1 MSKKLNNSLINEE
14 DNNHQDN
21 NEFIENILSENT
33 FLFKESNNKLCKCNI
48 CTKIP
53 LFFCFFIIASLFLVI
68 LLSSFLIIGI
78 FLMKSLYKE
87 INDLYFTNFVIDP
100 IINKKTNSTQSFNIK
115 NEVLDSIYLESKLN
129 NMQIAT
135 EFILDNLD
143 NYENEMIKDKSDS
156 TFNCIQIDSNDG
168 KPICKDD
175 SNIEENKNIEDN
187 YYIYT
192 KNYNND
198 FNPLFLSL
206 THYLKLFENNL
217 KFVDIFGNEFL
228 NIKEYF
234 FYLENNDINPFQ
246 VLLTYCS
253 NWSTENGLIEDI
265 FKSSNFNNII
275 NENKN
280 ILNIN
285 ITDINTLEQNE
296 TNFNFSNSFVEYIVN
311 NDFNMDQINQLN
323 YLKMKLFSVIYKNIS
338 YNVLLGIRL
347 DSDSIN
353 KLFNKQNSN
362 MTTIAPISKLTSQ
375 ESSSNNKSELHLLY
389 CSNYFSDFFDYGIKN
404 LISEV
409 NSMRTNQE
417 YEEILEYESTNITT
431 FFEIMNKNN

>member
-156 TFNCIQIDSNDG
+156 TFNQMKI
-168 KPICKDD
+168 
-175 SNIEENKNIEDN
+175 
-187 YYIYT
+187 
-192 KNYNND
+192 
-198 FNPLFLSL
+198 
-206 THYLKLFENNL
+206 KL
-217 KFVDIFGNEFL
+217 
-228 NIKEYF
+228 
-234 FYLENNDINPFQ
+234 IN
-246 VLLTYCS
+246 
-253 NWSTENGLIEDI
+253 
-265 FKSSNFNNII
+265 
-275 NENKN
+275 
-280 ILNIN
+280 
-285 ITDINTLEQNE
+285 
-296 TNFNFSNSFVEYIVN
+296 
-311 NDFNMDQINQLN
+311 
-323 YLKMKLFSVIYKNIS
+323 
-338 YNVLLGIRL
+338 
-347 DSDSIN
+347 
-353 KLFNKQNSN
+353 
-362 MTTIAPISKLTSQ
+362 
-375 ESSSNNKSELHLLY
+375 
-389 CSNYFSDFFDYGIKN
+389 
-404 LISEV
+404 
-409 NSMRTNQE
+409 
-417 YEEILEYESTNITT
+417 
-431 FFEIMNKNN
+431 

>member
-1 MSKKLNNSLINEE
+1 MIIYVLINEE

-135 EFILDNLD
+135 EFILDNLE

-187 YYIYT
+187 YYI
-192 KNYNND
+192 
-198 FNPLFLSL
+198 P
-206 THYLKLFENNL
+206 
-217 KFVDIFGNEFL
+217 
-228 NIKEYF
+228 
-234 FYLENNDINPFQ
+234 
-246 VLLTYCS
+246 
-253 NWSTENGLIEDI
+253 
-265 FKSSNFNNII
+265 
-275 NENKN
+275 
-280 ILNIN
+280 
-285 ITDINTLEQNE
+285 
-296 TNFNFSNSFVEYIVN
+296 
-311 NDFNMDQINQLN
+311 
-323 YLKMKLFSVIYKNIS
+323 
-338 YNVLLGIRL
+338 
-347 DSDSIN
+347 
-353 KLFNKQNSN
+353 
-362 MTTIAPISKLTSQ
+362 
-375 ESSSNNKSELHLLY
+375 
-389 CSNYFSDFFDYGIKN
+389 
-404 LISEV
+404 
-409 NSMRTNQE
+409 
-417 YEEILEYESTNITT
+417 
-431 FFEIMNKNN
+431 

>member
-135 EFILDNLD
+135 EFILDNLE

-156 TFNCIQIDSNDG
+156 TFNQMKI
-168 KPICKDD
+168 
-175 SNIEENKNIEDN
+175 
-187 YYIYT
+187 
-192 KNYNND
+192 
-198 FNPLFLSL
+198 
-206 THYLKLFENNL
+206 
-217 KFVDIFGNEFL
+217 KF
-228 NIKEYF
+228 
-234 FYLENNDINPFQ
+234 IN
-246 VLLTYCS
+246 
-253 NWSTENGLIEDI
+253 
-265 FKSSNFNNII
+265 
-275 NENKN
+275 
-280 ILNIN
+280 
-285 ITDINTLEQNE
+285 
-296 TNFNFSNSFVEYIVN
+296 
-311 NDFNMDQINQLN
+311 
-323 YLKMKLFSVIYKNIS
+323 
-338 YNVLLGIRL
+338 
-347 DSDSIN
+347 
-353 KLFNKQNSN
+353 
-362 MTTIAPISKLTSQ
+362 
-375 ESSSNNKSELHLLY
+375 
-389 CSNYFSDFFDYGIKN
+389 
-404 LISEV
+404 
-409 NSMRTNQE
+409 
-417 YEEILEYESTNITT
+417 
-431 FFEIMNKNN
+431 

>member
-135 EFILDNLD
+135 EFILDNLE

-156 TFNCIQIDSNDG
+156 TFNQMKI
-168 KPICKDD
+168 
-175 SNIEENKNIEDN
+175 
-187 YYIYT
+187 
-192 KNYNND
+192 
-198 FNPLFLSL
+198 
-206 THYLKLFENNL
+206 KL
-217 KFVDIFGNEFL
+217 
-228 NIKEYF
+228 
-234 FYLENNDINPFQ
+234 IN
-246 VLLTYCS
+246 
-253 NWSTENGLIEDI
+253 
-265 FKSSNFNNII
+265 
-275 NENKN
+275 
-280 ILNIN
+280 
-285 ITDINTLEQNE
+285 
-296 TNFNFSNSFVEYIVN
+296 
-311 NDFNMDQINQLN
+311 
-323 YLKMKLFSVIYKNIS
+323 
-338 YNVLLGIRL
+338 
-347 DSDSIN
+347 
-353 KLFNKQNSN
+353 
-362 MTTIAPISKLTSQ
+362 
-375 ESSSNNKSELHLLY
+375 
-389 CSNYFSDFFDYGIKN
+389 
-404 LISEV
+404 
-409 NSMRTNQE
+409 
-417 YEEILEYESTNITT
+417 
-431 FFEIMNKNN
+431 